1 MMSND
6 NNTTIRVLIVDD
18 HDMVRQGMETFLKAY
33 EDLELVGQAADG
45 TEAIQLS
52 RELCPDVIVMDLVL
66 PDMEGPEAIRVIL
79 RNQSG
84 VQILALSTFQT
95 PKLIRE
101 ALQAGVIG
109 YLTKDL
115 TTDELASA
123 IRAAHEGKPTLAPA
137 AYEVLVKSASKVPA
151 TTYNLTDRERDVLAL
166 MVAGRTNR
174 QIAQSLSVSLSTT
187 KFHVSS
193 ILAKLSVSSRTEAVA
208 LAMQHDLV

>member
-18 HDMVRQGMETFLKAY
+18 HDMVRQGMATFLRAY
-33 EDLELVGQAADG
+33 DDLELVGQAADG

-52 RELCPDVIVMDLVL
+52 QELCPDVIVMDLVL
-66 PDMEGPEAIRVIL
+66 PDMDGPEAIRVIL
-79 RNQSG
+79 REQPG

-137 AYEVLVKSASKVPA
+137 AYETLVKSASKAPIA
-151 TTYNLTDRERDVLAL
+151 TYNLTERERDVLAL
-166 MVAGRTNR
+166 MVKGQTNR
-174 QIAQSLSVSLSTT
+174 QIAQRLSVSLSTT